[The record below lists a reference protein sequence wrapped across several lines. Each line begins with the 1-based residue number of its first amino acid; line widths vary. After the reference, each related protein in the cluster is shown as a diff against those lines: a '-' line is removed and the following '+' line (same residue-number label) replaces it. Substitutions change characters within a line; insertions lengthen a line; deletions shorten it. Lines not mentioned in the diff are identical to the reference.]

1 MLTEALSSQGRTSLV
16 PSASP
21 GRTYSSHPLLSWW
34 PLMGLLKFTNNLLT
48 LMHPKMDVLCQP
60 CSNKCQGKRSNCN
73 LPCTDLLIHSK
84 MLLLLVTARTYLW
97 LTFSLLSPRTH
108 KAFSTVFLSC
118 KSDRPQ
124 PVLCRVCSRC
134 RTCSAVF
141 YFYCLSR
148 PLLMTALSS
157 SILTTQSVWCWTQ
170 TW

>member
-21 GRTYSSHPLLSWW
+21 GRTYSSHPLLCWW
-34 PLMGLLKFTNNLLT
+34 PLMGLLKFINNLLT

-73 LPCTDLLIHSK
+73 LPCTDLLIYSK
-84 MLLLLVTARTYLW
+84 MLLLLITARTYLW
-97 LTFSLLSPRTH
+97 HTFSLLSPTTQ

-124 PVLCRVCSRC
+124 PVLC
-134 RTCSAVF
+134 
-141 YFYCLSR
+141 
-148 PLLMTALSS
+148 LLQVQDLFCH
-157 SILTTQSVWCWTQ
+157 ILFLLPV
-170 TW
+170 